1 MFYCQFITTF
11 AVAKISINQLHKQL
25 IVRLLIF
32 NFQLFMAFI
41 STKNLKGDIFG
52 GITAGI
58 VALPLALAFGIQA
71 FGGIDDPAASSMGA
85 LAGLIG
91 ATLLGFFASLFGGT
105 HSQISG
111 PTGPMTVITAALISG
126 VWASQQSMSAV
137 LISMSLAGLFCGL
150 FQIVFGII
158 KLGKYVRY
166 IPYPVL
172 SGFMSGIGVI
182 IILQQI
188 YPLIGLKSP
197 VLVVDMITQLPER
210 IAGGISLAALF
221 LGLGTIAIIYLFPLI
236 TKKIPSTLVALL
248 VMTIV
253 ALFCNMD
260 EKLLI
265 GSIPAGFPMPFFAK
279 EGISL
284 SGLNWGEILKASIIP
299 GLTLAGLGS
308 IDTLLTSVVADNITK
323 THHNSNRE
331 LVGQG
336 IGNMISGLFCGIA
349 GAGATMRTVVN
360 VKSGGRSQISGMVH
374 SLLLLAVL
382 LGLGRFVRY
391 VPLSVLAG
399 ILITVGWG
407 IIDFKGFKDLLK
419 IPRADAVVL
428 IIVFL
433 LTVFVDLLT
442 AVGIGMVIAC
452 VLFMKRASDL
462 VEGGYSSSE
471 MTNFDKESPW
481 SDEGGIPDEMRHK
494 IYIQRLNGPIFFGTI
509 TKFQNVMNDV
519 PEDAKIV
526 IIRMRLVSFMD
537 QSGLYAMET
546 AIKDLQDRGV
556 MVLMTII
563 QPQPMYMLKT
573 MNLIPDLVPEDHTFK
588 TFEDCTEFLKKQ

>member
-1 MFYCQFITTF
+1 
-11 AVAKISINQLHKQL
+11 
-25 IVRLLIF
+25 
-32 NFQLFMAFI
+32 MAFI
-41 STKNLKGDIFG
+41 ETNNLKGDIFG

-71 FGGIDDPAASSMGA
+71 FGSIDDPSASSMGA
-85 LAGLIG
+85 LAGLVG

-111 PTGPMTVITAALISG
+111 PTGPMTVITASLISG
-126 VWASQQSMSAV
+126 VWASQHSLSAV
-137 LISMSLAGLFCGL
+137 LISMSMAGLFCGL
-150 FQIVFGII
+150 FQILFGVI
-158 KLGKYVRY
+158 KIGKYVRY

-182 IILQQI
+182 IILQQL
-188 YPLIGLKSP
+188 YALVGLKSP
-197 VLVVDMITQLPER
+197 VLTVDMIMELPER
-210 IAGGISLAALF
+210 LSGGVSYVALL
-221 LGLGTIAIIYLFPLI
+221 LGLGTIAIIYLMPKI
-236 TKKIPSTLVALL
+236 SKKVPATLVALI
-248 VMTIV
+248 VMTV
-253 ALFCNMD
+253 VSLFFEMED
-260 EKLLI
+260 RLLI
-265 GSIPAGFPMPFFAK
+265 GAIPGGLPMPFFANAN
-279 EGISL
+279 ISL
-284 SGLNWGEILKASIIP
+284 AGIDWYETLKVAIVP

-323 THHNSNRE
+323 THHNSNQE
-331 LVGQG
+331 LIGQG
-336 IGNMISGLFCGIA
+336 IGNMVSGLFCGIG

-360 VKSGGRSQISGMVH
+360 VKSGGRTKISGMIH
-374 SLLLLAVL
+374 SLLLLAIL
-382 LGLGRFVRY
+382 LGLGGLVRY

-419 IPRADAVVL
+419 IPKADASVL
-428 IIVFL
+428 LIVFG
-433 LTVFVDLLT
+433 LTVLVDLLT

-462 VEGGYSSSE
+462 VEGGYSSSV

-481 SDEGGIPDEMRHK
+481 ADEGGIPETLKDR

-509 TKFQNVMNDV
+509 TKFQSVMNDV
-519 PEDAKIV
+519 PADAKIV

-546 AIKDLQDRGV
+546 AIKDIQSRGA

-563 QPQPMYMLKT
+563 QPQPMYMLHT
-573 MNLIPDLVPEDHTFK
+573 MNVIPELVPEEHTFK
-588 TFEDCTEFLKKQ
+588 TFEDCTAFLRAMDNG

>member
-1 MFYCQFITTF
+1 
-11 AVAKISINQLHKQL
+11 
-25 IVRLLIF
+25 
-32 NFQLFMAFI
+32 MAFI
-41 STKNLKGDIFG
+41 STQNIKGDIFG

-71 FGGIDDPAASSMGA
+71 FGGIDHPAASSMGA
-85 LAGLIG
+85 LAGLVG
-91 ATLLGFFASLFGGT
+91 AALLGFFASLFGGT

-126 VWASQQSMSAV
+126 VWASSQSLGAV
-137 LISMSLAGLFCGL
+137 LISMSLAGLFCGA
-150 FQIVFGII
+150 FQILFGILKI
-158 KLGKYVRY
+158 GKYVRY

-182 IILQQI
+182 IILQQL

-197 VLVVDMITQLPER
+197 VLVVDMIMQLPQKV
-210 IAGGISLAALF
+210 AGGVSLTALL

-236 TKKIPSTLVALL
+236 TKKIPATLVALV
-248 VMTIV
+248 VMTIIS
-253 ALFCNMD
+253 LFLNMD

-265 GSIPAGFPMPFFAK
+265 GAIPSGFPMPFFAK

-284 SGLNWGEILKASIIP
+284 ADLQWGPILKASIIP

-323 THHNSNRE
+323 THHNSNKE

-336 IGNMISGLFCGIA
+336 IGNIVSGLFCGIA

-374 SLLLLAVL
+374 SLFLFAVL
-382 LGLGRFVRY
+382 LGLGSLVRY

-407 IIDFKGFKDLLK
+407 IIDFKGFQ
-419 IPRADAVVL
+419 
-428 IIVFL
+428 
-433 LTVFVDLLT
+433 DLLT

-481 SDEGGIPDEMRHK
+481 SDEGGIPEEMKHR

-509 TKFQNVMNDV
+509 TKFQSVMDDV
-519 PEDAKIV
+519 PKDAKIV

-546 AIKDLQDRGV
+546 AIKELQERGV

-563 QPQPMYMLKT
+563 QPQPMYMLTK
-573 MNLIPDLVPEDHTFK
+573 MKLIPELVPEDHTFK
-588 TFEDCTEFLKKQ
+588 TFEDCTAFLAGMV

>member
-1 MFYCQFITTF
+1 
-11 AVAKISINQLHKQL
+11 
-25 IVRLLIF
+25 
-32 NFQLFMAFI
+32 MAFI

-91 ATLLGFFASLFGGT
+91 ATMLGFFASLFGGT

-126 VWASQQSMSAV
+126 VWASHQSFEAV
-137 LISMSLAGLFCGL
+137 LISMSLAGLLCGL
-150 FQIVFGII
+150 FQIIFGILKI
-158 KLGKYVRY
+158 GKYVRY

-172 SGFMSGIGVI
+172 SGFMSGIGII

-197 VLVVDMITQLPER
+197 VLVVDMITQLPDK
-210 IAGGISLAALF
+210 IASGVSLTALL
-221 LGLGTIAIIYLFPLI
+221 LGLGTIAVIYLFPLI
-236 TKKIPSTLVALL
+236 TKKIPSTLVALI
-248 VMTIV
+248 VMTVV

-265 GSIPAGFPMPFFAK
+265 GSIPAGLPMPFFAK
-279 EGISL
+279 EGLSL
-284 SGLNWGEILKASIIP
+284 HGLDWAEILKASVIP

-331 LVGQG
+331 LIGQG
-336 IGNMISGLFCGIA
+336 IGNMVSGLFCGIA

-360 VKSGGRSQISGMVH
+360 VKSGGRTQISGMVH
-374 SLLLLAVL
+374 SILLFAIL
-382 LGLGRFVRY
+382 LGLGSLVRY

-419 IPRADAVVL
+419 IPKADAVVL

-481 SDEGGIPDEMRHK
+481 NDEGGIPEEMKHR

-519 PEDAKIV
+519 PDTAKIV

-546 AIKDLQDRGV
+546 AIKDMQERGV

-563 QPQPMYMLKT
+563 QPQPMYMLTK
-573 MNLIPDLVPEDHTFK
+573 MKLIPELLPEEHTFK
-588 TFEDCTEFLKKQ
+588 TFEDCTEFLKKLNN

>member
-1 MFYCQFITTF
+1 
-11 AVAKISINQLHKQL
+11 
-25 IVRLLIF
+25 
-32 NFQLFMAFI
+32 MAFI
-41 STKNLKGDIFG
+41 KTDNLKGDIFG

-71 FGGIDDPAASSMGA
+71 FGGIDDPSASSMGA

-91 ATLLGFFASLFGGT
+91 ATFLGFFASLFGGT

-111 PTGPMTVITAALISG
+111 PTGPMTVITASLLSG
-126 VWASQQSMSAV
+126 VWAAQHSMSAV

-150 FQIVFGII
+150 FQILFGILKI
-158 KLGKYVRY
+158 GKYVRY

-182 IILQQI
+182 IIIQQL
-188 YPLIGLKSP
+188 YPLIGCKSP
-197 VLVVDMITQLPER
+197 VLVVDMITQFPER
-210 IAGGISLAALF
+210 VAGGVSFTALL

-248 VMTIV
+248 VMTIIS
-253 ALFCNMD
+253 LFLNMD

-265 GSIPAGFPMPFFAK
+265 GQIPAGFPMPAFAK
-279 EGISL
+279 EGLDL
-284 SGLNWGEILKASIIP
+284 SGLDWRLVLKSSVIP

-331 LVGQG
+331 LIGQG
-336 IGNMISGLFCGIA
+336 IGNMISGLFCGIS

-360 VKSGGRSQISGMVH
+360 VKSGGRTQISGMVH

-382 LGLGRFVRY
+382 LGLGSLVRY
-391 VPLSVLAG
+391 VPLAVLAG

-407 IIDFKGFKDLLK
+407 IIDFKGFKDLLR

-462 VEGGYSSSE
+462 VEGGYSTAE

-481 SDEGGIPDEMRHK
+481 QDEGGMPDTVKHK

-509 TKFQNVMNDV
+509 TKFQQVMNDV

-546 AIKDLQDRGV
+546 AIKELQDRGV
-556 MVLMTII
+556 LVLMTII

-573 MNLIPDLVPEDHTFK
+573 MKVIPELVPEQHTFE
-588 TFEDCTEFLKKQ
+588 TFEDCTEFLKNRVEG

>member
-1 MFYCQFITTF
+1 MSFIKTDN
-11 AVAKISINQLHKQL
+11 I
-25 IVRLLIF
+25 
-32 NFQLFMAFI
+32 
-41 STKNLKGDIFG
+41 KGDIFG

-71 FGGIDDPAASSMGA
+71 FGGIDDPMSSSMGA
-85 LAGLIG
+85 LAGLVG
-91 ATLLGFFASLFGGT
+91 AAFLGFFASLFGGT

-111 PTGPMTVITAALISG
+111 PTGPMTVITASLLSG
-126 VWASQQSMSAV
+126 VWASQHSIGAV
-137 LISMSLAGLFCGL
+137 LISMSLAGVFCGI
-150 FQIVFGII
+150 FQIIFGVLKI
-158 KLGKYVRY
+158 GKYVRY

-182 IILQQI
+182 IIIQQL
-188 YPLIGLKSP
+188 YPLIGCKSP
-197 VLVVDMITQLPER
+197 VLVIDMISQFPER
-210 IAGGISLAALF
+210 VAGGISYTALL
-221 LGLGTIAIIYLFPLI
+221 LGLGTIAVIYLFPLL
-236 TKKIPSTLVALL
+236 TKKVPSTLVALI
-248 VMTIV
+248 VITIIS
-253 ALFCNMD
+253 LFLNID

-265 GSIPAGFPMPFFAK
+265 GHIPSGFPLPFFAK
-279 EGISL
+279 EAVSL
-284 SGLNWGEILKASIIP
+284 NSIDWYIVLKASVIP

-331 LVGQG
+331 LIGQG
-336 IGNMISGLFCGIA
+336 IGNMISGLFCGIS

-360 VKSGGRSQISGMVH
+360 VKSGGRTQISGMVH
-374 SLLLLAVL
+374 SIFLLSVL
-382 LGLGRFVRY
+382 LGLGSLVKY

-399 ILITVGWG
+399 ILISVGIG
-407 IIDFKGFKDLLK
+407 IIDFRGFKDLLK
-419 IPRADAVVL
+419 IPRADALVL

-471 MTNFDKESPW
+471 MTHFDKESPW
-481 SDEGGIPDEMRHK
+481 HDESGLPENIKHK

-509 TKFQNVMNDV
+509 TKFQSVMSDI
-519 PEDAKIV
+519 PLDAKLV
-526 IIRMRLVSFMD
+526 VIRMRLVSFMD

-546 AIKDLQDRGV
+546 AVKELQDRGV
-556 MVLMTII
+556 VILMTII

-573 MNLIPDLVPEDHTFK
+573 MNVIPDLVPENHTFN
-588 TFEDCTEFLKKQ
+588 TFEECTQFLIDNGQLFND